1 MRRFEGKTGDG
12 QRTLF
17 LAEYDARTQL
27 VHVESALGPPLVLT
41 LRDVAA
47 HLPGH
52 PDLFALIYGLDDGDV
67 ATSTWSWQD
76 AISAGLPSDA
86 YTVAPGVSEMRRT
99 RRCARADFS
108 PFNGRAVDL
117 READLSGVVFGEI
130 DFRPALL
137 DGAIFAFAT
146 LNRCRFGPRQLAGL
160 DLRNALLS
168 DADLR
173 GLDLSGARL
182 DGAVLTGANL
192 TGAVLRGTSLRD
204 ARLDRTDFSQTD
216 ATGAVFDGA
225 RGIGTRFTGA
235 TLADASFVG
244 TRLGAAE
251 FAGAVLI
258 DTVFK
263 DAILAEARFA
273 AAAGG
278 IAAARFEGVD
288 FDNAD
293 LRSADFGGTVLTRCK
308 VPARSPRLGKDMDR
322 RTRFVGAEL
331 KSSLLGSDWSYID
344 ATDAAI
350 ALDTA
355 FDETPL
361 KAIEATLPGITF
373 AGHTLFEANFTG
385 AKLHDARFARCVMR
399 FADFTGA
406 ILPGAD
412 FTGAN
417 LEGAIFTNADLRAG
431 MLARAWMLGAQFGG
445 ASLVQANFSSAMLAQ
460 VDFTGIKDRN
470 LGGVSFAGACLV
482 SALFNDV
489 GVPRNGLART
499 TFSGACLAGADFTR
513 AALGDVILSGAQ
525 LSAGDG
531 VIDVEHPQRP
541 RPRRLNY
548 TMTKLSPDTTDT
560 DTTCPDGRGGQCT
573 IEQLRFVPVP
583 ARWTTS

>member
-1 MRRFEGKTGDG
+1 MRRFEGKIGDG
-12 QRTLF
+12 QRPLF
-17 LAEYDARTQL
+17 MFEYDSRTQL
-27 VHVESALGPPLVLT
+27 VHVESALSPPKVLT
-41 LRDVAA
+41 LREVA
-47 HLPGH
+47 HSLPGH
-52 PDLFALIYGLDDGDV
+52 PDLVALIYGLHDGDV
-67 ATSTWSWQD
+67 ATSAWSWQD
-76 AISAGLPSDA
+76 AIGAGHSSDA
-86 YTVAPGVSEMRRT
+86 TIVAPGVSEMMRT
-99 RRCARADFS
+99 RRCERADFS
-108 PFNGRAVDL
+108 PFNGRVVDL
-117 READLSGVVFGEI
+117 READLSGVMFGEI
-130 DFRPALL
+130 DFRPTLL
-137 DGAIFAFAT
+137 DGAIFAFAAV
-146 LNRCRFGPRQLAGL
+146 NRCRFGPRQLVGL
-160 DLRNALLS
+160 DLRNALLAG
-168 DADLR
+168 ADLR
-173 GLDLSGARL
+173 GLDLSGAQL

-204 ARLDRTDFSQTD
+204 ARLDHVDFSQAD

-235 TLADASFVG
+235 NLSGARFVG

-258 DTVFK
+258 DTSFK

-293 LRSADFGGTVLTRCK
+293 LRSADFSGTVLTRCK
-308 VPARSPRLGKDMDR
+308 VPARAPLLGKDADR
-322 RTRFVGAEL
+322 HTRFVGAEL

-344 ATDAAI
+344 ATDATI
-350 ALDTA
+350 VLDTE

-361 KAIEATLPGITF
+361 KAVEAILPGITF
-373 AGHTLFEANFTG
+373 AGHTLREPDFTG
-385 AKLHDARFARCVMR
+385 AKLHDARFALCVMR
-399 FADFTGA
+399 FANFTGA

-412 FTGAN
+412 FTGAS
-417 LEGAIFTNADLRAG
+417 LESANFTRADLRAG

-470 LGGVSFAGACLV
+470 LAGASFAGACLV

-489 GVPRNGLART
+489 GVPRSGLART

-513 AALGDVILSGAQ
+513 ADLSDVILSGAQ

-531 VIDVEHPQRP
+531 TIEVEHPQRP
-541 RPRRLNY
+541 RPRRFTY
-548 TMTKLSPDTTDT
+548 TMTKLSPDATDT